1 MLNCKL
7 AENRDG
13 EVDLH
18 GTAVP
23 ESVHENDREEREWD
37 LELTQQMR
45 AWSERREGDRRQRT
59 RRRRIALLL
68 AVEDGDT
75 ETETKRRSRRRWTGR
90 RGRSDWRQR

>member
-59 RRRRIALLL
+59 RRRRNDGAGHLG
-68 AVEDGDT
+68 VDGDAWSRRLT
-75 ETETKRRSRRRWTGR
+75 TRSRPAAGST
-90 RGRSDWRQR
+90 